1 MRGARS
7 VIFLLLLYGVF
18 SLAQNEELR
27 AGGAGGSLVFYRPG
41 DYIAFENFQT
51 SNTSLLT
58 IEFWLKSRSFSPLFT
73 PISYAIPGMGL
84 RYVSYE
90 LLVFTP
96 RAIFNNYY

>member
-1 MRGARS
+1 MRKARS

-18 SLAQNEELR
+18 SLAQNNELR
-27 AGGAGGSLVFYRPG
+27 AGGAGGNLVFYRLG

-73 PISYAIPGMGL
+73 PISYAIPGIGL
-84 RYVSYE
+84 RYVSYNI
-90 LLVFTP
+90 LF
-96 RAIFNNYY
+96 